1 MYLLSYHSEVN
12 ADFINKV
19 NVEVDHEAIQW
30 VNMLHMKSDG
40 TS

>member
-1 MYLLSYHSEVN
+1 MYLLSYHSEIN

-19 NVEVDHEAIQW
+19 NVEVDHEVIPW